1 MRLLILTILLPKLLF
16 SQNIYCVKLTFGNNR
31 VIDNVNELIIV
42 NDNNYSPNDIMFDI
56 LDSSEDYNTVSFSFP
71 NEFYPPTSI
80 TGYYYNPGYKDG
92 DKDGDGIKNSD
103 ETLNEV
109 EEYRFIDFTMGGFR
123 SINNFEVINSS
134 VLNSNQTSNIGEI
147 ENDFFTNFKNHS
159 LKLIVSPKFYTDND
173 RLLPPI
179 FNHCYIFFQF
189 P

>member
-16 SQNIYCVKLTFGNNR
+16 SQNIYCVKLSFGVDR
-31 VIDNVNELIIV
+31 VIDNINELTII
-42 NDNNYSPNDIMFDI
+42 NDNNYSPNDVTFDI
-56 LDSSEDYNTVSFSFP
+56 IDSSIEYNTVSFSFP

-80 TGYYYNPGYKDG
+80 TGYYYNPGYQDG

-123 SINNFEVINSS
+123 SINNTDVINSS
-134 VLNSNQTSNIGEI
+134 VLNSNQTSNIGQI

-159 LKLIVSPKFYTDND
+159 LKLRVSPEFYVDND
-173 RLLPPI
+173 RFPPI
-179 FNHCYIFFQF
+179 HNHCYIFFKF